1 MAQKSLASKIRR
13 PGHTSHLL
21 MFSFEVVQALSAIA
35 GELSLV
41 VPATIV
47 GVNDFDASRLDWG
60 RLPCRWFPGVSGI
73 EDGQIQR

>member
-1 MAQKSLASKIRR
+1 MI
-13 PGHTSHLL
+13 
-21 MFSFEVVQALSAIA
+21 SFEVAQALSVIA

-47 GVNDFDASRLDWG
+47 GVNDFDHSRLDWD

-73 EDGQIQR
+73 EEGQIQR